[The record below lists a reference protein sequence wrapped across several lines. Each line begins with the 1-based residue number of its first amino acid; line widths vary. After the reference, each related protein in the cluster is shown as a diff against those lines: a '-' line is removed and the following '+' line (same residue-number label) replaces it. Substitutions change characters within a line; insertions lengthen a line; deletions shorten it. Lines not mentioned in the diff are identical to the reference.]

1 MMLVMANAQAFATDV
16 PLAVQVVFVTPNL
29 DNLIALSAN
38 FQSA

>member
-1 MMLVMANAQAFATDV
+1 MVLVMADVQAFATDI

-38 FQSA
+38 FQPA